1 MEEARVMCLTR
12 YVSVLVSV
20 RLGSIRF
27 VRFFCCGQV
36 LGQAA
41 TSTSEDFQPNSLAGF
56 AAQAVTYVLGLG
68 LFPMYLDGKQ
78 AAPRFPSHTGNRRA
92 HHAREGGMQIGLD
105 WGGRARLFRPSC
117 THCLPGVLL
126 ISPSCQLVDGD
137 IFLDGALDAS
147 KHTPGHGPMFALFG

>member
-1 MEEARVMCLTR
+1 MCLTR
-12 YVSVLVSV
+12 YVSIVSV

-27 VRFFCCGQV
+27 FRFFCCGQV

-78 AAPRFPSHTGNRRA
+78 AAPRFPSHTGKRRA
-92 HHAREGGMQIGLD
+92 HHAREGMPIGLD
-105 WGGRARLFRPSC
+105 EWAGRGFFGRRALIIAFQEFCSFPHHAS
-117 THCLPGVLL
+117 LL
-126 ISPSCQLVDGD
+126 MATFSW
-137 IFLDGALDAS
+137 DGALDAS